1 MEVKPAALSTWLTA
15 HNVDNFE
22 RKSGSLNGRKKWD
35 VNYWKWDGF
44 ADNAQYNHF
53 NNAGGAD
60 GVPVY
65 SESNHHMTGGYHQMY
80 HVTDL
85 WEAWID
91 LMETVR
97 KSAKKKTIL
106 IIFGFPLHVM

>member
-1 MEVKPAALSTWLTA
+1 MADRTY
-15 HNVDNFE
+15 VDNFTKMAVE
-22 RKSGSLNGRKKWD
+22 WQKKWD

-65 SESNHHMTGGYHQMY
+65 SESNDRRLSSD
-80 HVTDL
+80 VSCD
-85 WEAWID
+85 
-91 LMETVR
+91 
-97 KSAKKKTIL
+97 
-106 IIFGFPLHVM
+106 

>member
-1 MEVKPAALSTWLTA
+1 MAIDWQKR
-15 HNVDNFE
+15 F
-22 RKSGSLNGRKKWD
+22 K

-44 ADNAQYNHF
+44 ADTGQYNHF
-53 NNAGGAD
+53 NNSGGAD

-65 SESNHHMTGGYHQMY
+65 SETNHHMTGGYHQMY

-91 LMETVR
+91 LMEAVR
-97 KSAKKKTIL
+97 QSEKRMALTIC
-106 IIFGFPLHVM
+106 GFH